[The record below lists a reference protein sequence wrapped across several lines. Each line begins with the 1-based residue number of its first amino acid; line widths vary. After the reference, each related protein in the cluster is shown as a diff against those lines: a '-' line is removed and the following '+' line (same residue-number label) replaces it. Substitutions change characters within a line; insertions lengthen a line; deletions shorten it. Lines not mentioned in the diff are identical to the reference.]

1 MDKNVVIEKM
11 QDVVLSMRKQLADNE
26 DSSLSNFGNSFKM
39 GFQSLKASMSGDE
52 VDKQML
58 ASFKADM
65 DRAEDSLK
73 HNNRAGAAQA
83 IDSMERSI
91 QNYRSRSI
99 M

>member
-11 QDVVLSMRKQLADNE
+11 QDVVLSMRKQLAENE

-39 GFQSLKASMSGDE
+39 GFQSLKASMSGDAA
-52 VDKQML
+52 DKQVL
-58 ASFKADM
+58 AAFKADM
-65 DRAEDSLK
+65 DRAEDYLK
-73 HNNRAGAAQA
+73 HNNRTEAAQA

-91 QNYRSRSI
+91 QSYRSRSV